1 MSLDRG
7 EKENGREN
15 IRAVFVGQTDSE
27 SPASG
32 HVLNG
37 ENAAALAAST
47 RASGRGKGRPVW
59 GLRGGKIVKK
69 RAALVC
75 AALVASAWAAWADAG
90 PEGADRKG
98 SDPASQYR
106 LAEAY
111 FKGDGVKK
119 DTAKAA
125 ELYLQAADAG
135 YPRA

>member
-1 MSLDRG
+1 MRRSSRLLG
-7 EKENGREN
+7 LL
-15 IRAVFVGQTDSE
+15 GQM
-27 SPASG
+27 
-32 HVLNG
+32 
-37 ENAAALAAST
+37 
-47 RASGRGKGRPVW
+47 PV
-59 GLRGGKIVKK
+59 
-69 RAALVC
+69 
-75 AALVASAWAAWADAG
+75 

-98 SDPASQYR
+98 SDPASQHR